1 MTGQNAEFTKIG
13 DGYDPGEVDAA
24 VARLRERND
33 TLNQRNDS
41 LNQRIDELN
50 RQNDEL
56 SRQKDALTETM
67 AVYDGRLQKLA
78 ESTKRLE
85 DERIEESLRI
95 TGLVNVAS
103 YLARQIKEDAQREAD
118 KIIEDAKRR
127 AAPEPDA
134 EPDES

>member
-24 VARLRERND
+24 VAQLRE
-33 TLNQRNDS
+33 Q
-41 LNQRIDELN
+41 I
-50 RQNDEL
+50 DEL
-56 SRQKDALTETM
+56 SRQKDALTETV

-118 KIIEDAKRR
+118 KIIEDAKRQ
-127 AAPEPDA
+127 AAPETVPDA
-134 EPDES
+134 QPDEDES